1 MKAELLKH
9 SNFVILTI
17 LGEFLVKLC
26 FTVFTFENR
35 GGWFRFINSEYH
47 FRGNDTTSGVA
58 DNLARSCPPAECPR
72 LVILERWRYVYFI
85 VLLGLPSWSALFLLP
100 FHEIWFLIHNRSSG
114 DCSRISVSS

>member
-35 GGWFRFINSEYH
+35 GGWFRFINSEQYH
-47 FRGNDTTSGVA
+47 FRGNNTTSGETIP
-58 DNLARSCPPAECPR
+58 LP
-72 LVILERWRYVYFI
+72 
-85 VLLGLPSWSALFLLP
+85 GLPTILQGLALLP
-100 FHEIWFLIHNRSSG
+100 SAPDL
-114 DCSRISVSS
+114 